1 MAVGK
6 GNVGE
11 PVSLALGT
19 AVGSDEG
26 LDVVGAVVGMAEG
39 RREGAG
45 PDEEGHTAVSEASL
59 LRFG

>member
-1 MAVGK
+1 LAVGE

-26 LDVVGAVVGMAEG
+26 LDVVVGAVDGMAEG
-39 RREGAG
+39 RRDGAG
-45 PDEEGHTAVSEASL
+45 LGDEGHTAVSEASL
-59 LRFG
+59 